1 MKRVFGIVE
10 AVFDAGYLIL
20 VFLFGCILLSAELP
34 GNTRILAGLMAI
46 VLFCGDS
53 FHLIPRMRVIA
64 SKKEEPFRNAL
75 GRGKQITSITMT
87 LFYILL
93 WQVGV
98 SLYSINVNEIW
109 DVIVYVLA
117 MLRIIL
123 CLFPQNKWIAQ
134 YPPISWG
141 ILRNIPF
148 FVMGMVVAALFF
160 EHGQDVIGF
169 RWMWLA
175 IVLSFLFY
183 LPVVIWSNKNP
194 KLGMLMLPKS
204 CMYLWMLVMCLAL

>member
-1 MKRVFGIVE
+1 MKRVFGMVE
-10 AVFDAGYLIL
+10 AVFDASYLIL
-20 VFLFGCILLSAELP
+20 VFLLACLLLFAELP
-34 GNTRILAGLMAI
+34 GSTRILAGFMAI

-53 FHLIPRMRVIA
+53 FHLIPRMKVIVLR
-64 SKKEEPFRNAL
+64 KEEPFRKAL

-93 WQVGV
+93 WQIGV
-98 SLYSINVNEIW
+98 SLYLADVNRVW
-109 DVIVYVLA
+109 SGIVYVLA
-117 MLRIIL
+117 MLRMIL
-123 CLFPQNKWIAQ
+123 CFFPQNSWTER

-148 FVMGMVVAALFF
+148 FMMGMVAAGMFF
-160 EHGQDVIGF
+160 EHRQEVIGF
-169 RWMWLA
+169 QWMWLA

-183 LPVVIWSNKNP
+183 LPVVIWANKNP

-204 CMYLWMLVMCLAL
+204 CMYLWMIGMCLSL